1 MKNGKNGKNG
11 SNGKDHKIAYID
23 GVAHQI
29 KSSHTS
35 VLKFVR
41 EHVGKDKIPSL
52 CDDPNLVP
60 YGACRVCSVDVALKK
75 DGPTKTVASCHTPVT
90 EGSYILTNNEDLTKL
105 RKNIV
110 ELVLTDHPM
119 TCSTCEVNNNCEL
132 QTVANDLGINEHR
145 YNKPKQNKGI
155 PKDTSHAYMRMNLD
169 NCINCGRCVRAC
181 DEIQGSFVL
190 TMSGRGFDSKITTD
204 NDLMFGDSSCV
215 SCGACAHTCPTDAIS
230 DVFASKSADYDEK
243 VRTTC
248 SYCGVGC
255 NLEASVKDGK
265 VVSID
270 TPKETEVNAGHT
282 CLKGRYAFGFYDH
295 PDRLRNP
302 LIKRNGKFEKASW
315 DEAYDYIKNKL
326 EKIIK
331 ENGPD
336 AIAGI
341 SSARCTNEENYVFQ
355 KMIRATIGTNNIDC
369 CARICHSP
377 TAWGMQQTF
386 GTGAA
391 TNSTEDIYHADLF
404 LVIGANPTNA
414 HPVTGAKIKQQ
425 VMKGKKLIVLD
436 PITTD
441 VAKLADYHIRLRP
454 GTNVAV
460 LNMMLYFIVES
471 KLHKEDFILSRTEGF
486 ENFLKEI
493 KKLDIDH
500 LAKVA
505 GVDKQQVKEAAIAYA
520 TAKNSM
526 EFHGLGVTEQEQGS
540 KTVMLIADLAMITG
554 NIGRPGVGVNP
565 LRGQNNVQGA
575 ADMGCQPHQG
585 AGYFPVAD
593 EKIQN
598 FYTEK
603 YGVVHPT
610 KAGLKI
616 PEIFDAA
623 INKEVKAVW
632 IIGEDVVQTDPNS
645 AHVAKA
651 MNSLDLLVV
660 QEIFMSETAK
670 HADVVLPGTTFLE
683 KDGTFTNTER
693 RVQRVNKA
701 AEPLPGTKP
710 DGLIVTEM
718 MQKLGYDQKLYDADE
733 VLAEIADV
741 VPFFKGIT
749 RERLGK
755 LGLQWPVKE
764 DGTDTK
770 ILHRK
775 EFKLG
780 KGRIKYFD
788 WKESS
793 ELEKNKKDFPLILT
807 TSRVLQHY
815 NAATMTKRTKNIK
828 IVDEDILLIHPKD
841 AKYRELS
848 TGDVARLYSGRGEV
862 SLKVEVTEK
871 VKAGIVFTTFHFP
884 EHMVNMVTGHG
895 KDEETMCAEYKVS
908 AVEVQKIS
916 NQFKTE
922 VSTEKD
928 QAEVTKTLRT

>member
-1 MKNGKNGKNG
+1 MSAEKRKV
-11 SNGKDHKIAYID
+11 AYID
-23 GVAHQI
+23 GKPYEIGQN
-29 KSSHTS
+29 HTS
-35 VLKFVR
+35 ILKFVKSYLG
-41 EHVGKDKIPSL
+41 EKKVPTL
-52 CDDPNLVP
+52 CDDPNLAP
-60 YGACRVCSVDVALKK
+60 YGACRICSVEVALEK
-75 DGPTKTVASCHTPVT
+75 DGPTKVVASCHTPVGENQHKFT
-90 EGSYILTNNEDLTKL
+90 SNDGLQNL

-119 TCSTCEVNNNCEL
+119 NCDTCEVDKNCEL
-132 QTVANDLGINEHR
+132 QTVANDLGISDHR
-145 YNKPKQNKGI
+145 YNNPKQHKGT
-155 PKDTSHAYMRMNLD
+155 PKDTSHSYMRMNLD

-190 TMSGRGFDSKITTD
+190 TMSGRGFESRITTD
-204 NDLMFGDSSCV
+204 NDMLFGDSSCV

-230 DVFASKSADYDEK
+230 DVFQSKSVKVDKK

-255 NLEASVKDGK
+255 NLETSVKDGK
-265 VVSID
+265 VVAID

-282 CLKGRYAFGFYDH
+282 CIKGRYAFGFYDH
-295 PDRLRNP
+295 PDRLRSP
-302 LIKRNGKFEKASW
+302 LIKRNGKFEEASW
-315 DEAYDYIKNKL
+315 DDAYEYIKQKL
-326 EKIIK
+326 EKIK
-331 ENGPD
+331 NESGPD

-355 KMIRATIGTNNIDC
+355 KMIRAAIGTNNIDC

-441 VAKLADYHIRLRP
+441 IAKLADYHIRLRP

-460 LNMMLYFIVES
+460 LNMMLYYIV
-471 KLHKEDFILSRTEGF
+471 KGNLLNKDFVENRTEGF
-486 ENFLKEI
+486 DEFLNHI
-493 KKLDIDH
+493 NGLDIDH
-500 LAKVA
+500 LASVA
-505 GVDKQQVKEAAIAYA
+505 GVDKLLVKEAAIAYA

-526 EFHGLGVTEQEQGS
+526 EFHGLGVTEHEQGS

-554 NIGRPGVGVNP
+554 NIGRRGVGVNP

-593 EKIQN
+593 KKIQD

-603 YGVVHPT
+603 YGAVHPT

-623 INKEVKAVW
+623 INKEVKGLW
-632 IIGEDVVQTDPNS
+632 IIGEDIVQTDPNS
-645 AHVAKA
+645 AHVIKA
-651 MNSLDLLVV
+651 MESLDLLVV

-670 HADVVLPGTTFLE
+670 LADVVLPGTTFLE

-693 RVQRVNKA
+693 RVQRVYKA

-710 DGLIVTEM
+710 DGVIVTEM
-718 MQKLGYDQKLYDADE
+718 MQKLGYDQPTYDADQ
-733 VLAEIADV
+733 VLAEVADV

-770 ILHRK
+770 ILHEK

-780 KGRIKYFD
+780 KGRLKSFD
-788 WKESS
+788 WKEST
-793 ELEKNKKDFPLILT
+793 EIKNNIKEYPLILT

-815 NAATMTKRTKNIK
+815 NAATMTRRTKNLN
-828 IVDEDILLIHPKD
+828 IVDEDILLVNPID
-841 AKYRELS
+841 AKERELNN
-848 TGDVARLYSGRGEV
+848 GDIARLYSGRGEV
-862 SLKVEVTEK
+862 SLKVEVTDK
-871 VKAGIVFTTFHFP
+871 VKEGIVFTTFHFP
-884 EHMVNMVTGHG
+884 EHMVNMVTGDC
-895 KDEETMCAEYKVS
+895 KDEETKCAEYKVS
-908 AVEVQKIS
+908 AVQVQKIS
-916 NQFKTE
+916 NKFKTE
-922 VSTEKD
+922 ISPSEK
-928 QAEVTKTLRT
+928 QAEIVRN

>member
-1 MKNGKNGKNG
+1 MSSEKR
-11 SNGKDHKIAYID
+11 KIAYID
-23 GVAHQI
+23 GKPYEI
-29 KSSHTS
+29 GPNHTS
-35 VLKFVR
+35 ILKFVKSYLG
-41 EHVGKDKIPSL
+41 EKKVPTL
-52 CDDPNLVP
+52 CDDPNLAP
-60 YGACRVCSVDVALKK
+60 YGACRVCSVEVALEK
-75 DGPTKTVASCHTPVT
+75 DGPTKVVASCHTPIGENQHVF
-90 EGSYILTNNEDLTKL
+90 TNNETIESL

-110 ELVLTDHPM
+110 ELVISDHPM
-119 TCSTCEVNNNCEL
+119 NCGTCEVDQNCEL
-132 QTVANDLGINEHR
+132 QTVANDLGIKEHR
-145 YNKPKQNKGI
+145 YNNPKQHKGI

-190 TMSGRGFDSKITTD
+190 TMSGRGFESRITTD
-204 NDLMFGDSSCV
+204 NDMLFGDSSCV

-230 DVFASKSADYDEK
+230 DVFQSKSAKVDKK

-255 NLEASVKDGK
+255 NLEASIKDGK
-265 VVSID
+265 VVAID

-282 CLKGRYAFGFYDH
+282 CIKGRYAFGFYDH
-295 PDRLRNP
+295 PDRLRSP
-302 LIKRNGKFEKASW
+302 LIKRNGKFEEASW

-326 EKIIK
+326 EKIKK
-331 ENGPD
+331 ESGPD

-355 KMIRATIGTNNIDC
+355 KMIRAVVGTNNIDC

-436 PITTD
+436 PITTEL
-441 VAKLADYHIRLRP
+441 ARLADYHIRLKP
-454 GTNVAV
+454 GSNVAV
-460 LNMMLYFIVES
+460 LNMMLYFIV
-471 KLHKEDFILSRTEGF
+471 KGNLFNKDFVEKRTEGF
-486 ENFLKEI
+486 EEFLKHI
-493 KKLDIDH
+493 DSLDIDR
-500 LAKVA
+500 LANVA
-505 GVDKQQVKEAAIAYA
+505 GVDKQLVKEAAIAYA
-520 TAKNSM
+520 TANNSM
-526 EFHGLGVTEQEQGS
+526 EFHGLGVTEHEQGS

-554 NIGRPGVGVNP
+554 NIGRRGVGVNP

-593 EKIQN
+593 KKIQE

-603 YGVVHPT
+603 YGVIHPT

-623 INKEVKAVW
+623 INKEVKGLW
-632 IIGEDVVQTDPNS
+632 IIGEDIVQTDPNS
-645 AHVAKA
+645 AHVIKA
-651 MNSLDLLVV
+651 MESLDLLVV

-670 HADVVLPGTTFLE
+670 LADVVLPGTTFLE

-693 RVQRVNKA
+693 RVQRVNRA

-710 DGLIVTEM
+710 DGVIVTDM
-718 MQKLGYDQKLYDADE
+718 MQKLGYDQPTYDADQ
-733 VLAEIADV
+733 VLAEVADV

-770 ILHRK
+770 ILHEK

-780 KGRIKYFD
+780 KGRLKSFH
-788 WKESS
+788 WQEST
-793 ELEKNKKDFPLILT
+793 ELKNNKKEYPLILT

-815 NAATMTKRTKNIK
+815 NAATMTRRTKNLK
-828 IVDEDILLIHPKD
+828 IVDEDILLVHPND
-841 AKYRELS
+841 AKTRELS
-848 TGDVARLYSGRGEV
+848 SGDIARLYSGRGEV
-862 SLKVEVTEK
+862 SLKVEVTDK
-871 VKAGIVFTTFHFP
+871 VKEGIVFTTFHFP
-884 EHMVNMVTGHG
+884 EHMVNMVTGDG
-895 KDEETMCAEYKVS
+895 KDEETKCAEYKVS
-908 AVEVQKIS
+908 AVNVQKIS
-916 NQFKTE
+916 NKFKTE
-922 VSTEKD
+922 ITLKETE
-928 QAEVTKTLRT
+928 AEVR

>member
-1 MKNGKNGKNG
+1 MSAEKRKV
-11 SNGKDHKIAYID
+11 AYID
-23 GVAHQI
+23 GKPYEI
-29 KSSHTS
+29 GPNHTS
-35 VLKFVR
+35 ILKFVKSYLG
-41 EHVGKDKIPSL
+41 EKKVPTL
-52 CDDPNLVP
+52 CDDPNLAP
-60 YGACRVCSVDVALKK
+60 YGACRVCSVEVALEK
-75 DGPTKTVASCHTPVT
+75 DGPTKVVASCHTPVGENQHIFT
-90 EGSYILTNNEDLTKL
+90 SNDGLQNL

-119 TCSTCEVNNNCEL
+119 NCDTCEVDKNCEL
-132 QTVANDLGINEHR
+132 QTVANDLGISDHR
-145 YNKPKQNKGI
+145 YNNPKQHKGT
-155 PKDTSHAYMRMNLD
+155 PKDTSHSYMRMNLD

-190 TMSGRGFDSKITTD
+190 TMSGRGFESRITTD
-204 NDLMFGDSSCV
+204 NDMLFGDSSCV

-230 DVFASKSADYDEK
+230 DVFQSKSVKVDKK

-255 NLEASVKDGK
+255 NLETSVKDGK
-265 VVSID
+265 VVAID

-282 CLKGRYAFGFYDH
+282 CIKGRYAFGFYDH
-295 PDRLRNP
+295 PDRLRSP
-302 LIKRNGKFEKASW
+302 LIKRNGKFEEVSW
-315 DEAYDYIKNKL
+315 DDAYEYIKQKL
-326 EKIIK
+326 EKIK
-331 ENGPD
+331 NESGPD

-355 KMIRATIGTNNIDC
+355 KMIRAAIGTNNIDC

-441 VAKLADYHIRLRP
+441 LAKLADYHIRLRP

-460 LNMMLYFIVES
+460 LNMMLYYIV
-471 KLHKEDFILSRTEGF
+471 KGNIFNKDFVENRTEGF
-486 ENFLKEI
+486 EEFFNHI
-493 KKLDIDH
+493 DSLDIDH
-500 LAKVA
+500 LASVA
-505 GVDKQQVKEAAIAYA
+505 GVDKQLVKEAAIAYA

-526 EFHGLGVTEQEQGS
+526 EFHGLGVTEHEQGS

-554 NIGRPGVGVNP
+554 NIGRRGVGVNP

-593 EKIQN
+593 KKIQD

-603 YGVVHPT
+603 YGAVHPT

-623 INKEVKAVW
+623 INKEVKGLW
-632 IIGEDVVQTDPNS
+632 IIGEDIVQTDPNS
-645 AHVAKA
+645 AHVIKA
-651 MNSLDLLVV
+651 MESLDLLVV

-670 HADVVLPGTTFLE
+670 LADVVLPGTTFLE

-710 DGLIVTEM
+710 DGVIVTEM
-718 MQKLGYDQKLYDADE
+718 MQKLGYDQPTYDADQ
-733 VLAEIADV
+733 VLAEVADV

-770 ILHRK
+770 ILHEK

-780 KGRIKYFD
+780 KGRLKSFD
-788 WKESS
+788 WKEST
-793 ELEKNKKDFPLILT
+793 EIKNNIKEYPLILT

-815 NAATMTKRTKNIK
+815 NAATMTRRTKNLN
-828 IVDEDILLIHPKD
+828 IVDEDILLVNPID
-841 AKYRELS
+841 AKERELNN
-848 TGDVARLYSGRGEV
+848 GDIARLYSGRGEV
-862 SLKVEVTEK
+862 SLKVEVTDK
-871 VKAGIVFTTFHFP
+871 VKEGIVFTTFHFP
-884 EHMVNMVTGHG
+884 EHMVNMVTGDG
-895 KDEETMCAEYKVS
+895 KDEETKCAEYKVS
-908 AVEVQKIS
+908 AVQVQKIS
-916 NQFKTE
+916 NKFKTE
-922 VSTEKD
+922 ISPSEK
-928 QAEVTKTLRT
+928 QAEIVRN

>member
-1 MKNGKNGKNG
+1 M
-11 SNGKDHKIAYID
+11 
-23 GVAHQI
+23 
-29 KSSHTS
+29 
-35 VLKFVR
+35 L
-41 EHVGKDKIPSL
+41 
-52 CDDPNLVP
+52 
-60 YGACRVCSVDVALKK
+60 
-75 DGPTKTVASCHTPVT
+75 
-90 EGSYILTNNEDLTKL
+90 
-105 RKNIV
+105 
-110 ELVLTDHPM
+110 
-119 TCSTCEVNNNCEL
+119 
-132 QTVANDLGINEHR
+132 
-145 YNKPKQNKGI
+145 
-155 PKDTSHAYMRMNLD
+155 
-169 NCINCGRCVRAC
+169 
-181 DEIQGSFVL
+181 
-190 TMSGRGFDSKITTD
+190 
-204 NDLMFGDSSCV
+204 FGDSSCV

-230 DVFASKSADYDEK
+230 DVFQSKSVKVDKK

-255 NLEASVKDGK
+255 NLETSVKDGK
-265 VVSID
+265 VVAID

-282 CLKGRYAFGFYDH
+282 CIKGRYAFGFYDH
-295 PDRLRNP
+295 PDRLRSP
-302 LIKRNGKFEKASW
+302 LIKRNGKFEEASW
-315 DEAYDYIKNKL
+315 DDAYEYIKQKL
-326 EKIIK
+326 EKIK
-331 ENGPD
+331 NESGPD

-355 KMIRATIGTNNIDC
+355 KMIRAAIGTNNIDC

-441 VAKLADYHIRLRP
+441 IAKLADYHIRLRP

-460 LNMMLYFIVES
+460 LNMMLYYIV
-471 KLHKEDFILSRTEGF
+471 KGNLLNKDFVENRTEGF
-486 ENFLKEI
+486 DEFLNHI
-493 KKLDIDH
+493 NSLDIDH
-500 LAKVA
+500 LASVA
-505 GVDKQQVKEAAIAYA
+505 GVDKQLVKEAAIAYA

-526 EFHGLGVTEQEQGS
+526 EFHGLGVTEHEQGS

-554 NIGRPGVGVNP
+554 NIGRRGVGVNP

-593 EKIQN
+593 KKIQD

-603 YGVVHPT
+603 YGAVHPT

-623 INKEVKAVW
+623 INKEVKGLW
-632 IIGEDVVQTDPNS
+632 IIGEDIVQTDPNS
-645 AHVAKA
+645 AHVIKA
-651 MNSLDLLVV
+651 MESLDLLVV

-670 HADVVLPGTTFLE
+670 LADVVLPGTTFLE

-710 DGLIVTEM
+710 DGVIVTEM
-718 MQKLGYDQKLYDADE
+718 MQKLGYDQPTYDADQ
-733 VLAEIADV
+733 VLAEVADV

-770 ILHRK
+770 ILHEK

-780 KGRIKYFD
+780 KGRLKSFD
-788 WKESS
+788 WKEST
-793 ELEKNKKDFPLILT
+793 EIKNNIKEYPLILT

-815 NAATMTKRTKNIK
+815 NAATMTRRTKNLN
-828 IVDEDILLIHPKD
+828 IVDEDILLVNPID
-841 AKYRELS
+841 AKERELNN
-848 TGDVARLYSGRGEV
+848 GDIARLYSGRGEV
-862 SLKVEVTEK
+862 SLKVEVTDK
-871 VKAGIVFTTFHFP
+871 VKEGIVFTTFHFP
-884 EHMVNMVTGHG
+884 EHMVNMVTGDG
-895 KDEETMCAEYKVS
+895 KDEETKCAEYKVS
-908 AVEVQKIS
+908 AVQVQKIS
-916 NQFKTE
+916 NKFKTE
-922 VSTEKD
+922 ISPSEK
-928 QAEVTKTLRT
+928 QAEIVRN

>member
-1 MKNGKNGKNG
+1 MSAEKR
-11 SNGKDHKIAYID
+11 KIAYID
-23 GVAHQI
+23 GKPYEIGQN
-29 KSSHTS
+29 HTS
-35 VLKFVR
+35 ILKFVKSYLG
-41 EHVGKDKIPSL
+41 EKKVPTL
-52 CDDPNLVP
+52 CDDPNLAP
-60 YGACRVCSVDVALKK
+60 YGACRVCSVEVALEK
-75 DGPTKTVASCHTPVT
+75 DGPTKVVASCHTPVGENQHIFT
-90 EGSYILTNNEDLTKL
+90 SNEGLQNL

-119 TCSTCEVNNNCEL
+119 NCDTCEVDKNCEL
-132 QTVANDLGINEHR
+132 QTVANDLGISDHR
-145 YNKPKQNKGI
+145 YNNPKQHKGT
-155 PKDTSHAYMRMNLD
+155 PKDTSHSYMRMNLD

-190 TMSGRGFDSKITTD
+190 TMSGRGFESRITTD
-204 NDLMFGDSSCV
+204 NDMLFGDSSCV

-230 DVFASKSADYDEK
+230 DVFQSKSVKVDKK

-255 NLEASVKDGK
+255 NLETSIKDGK
-265 VVSID
+265 VVAID

-282 CLKGRYAFGFYDH
+282 CIKGRYAFGFYDH

-302 LIKRNGKFEKASW
+302 LIKRNGKFEEASW
-315 DEAYDYIKNKL
+315 DDAYEYIKQKL
-326 EKIIK
+326 EKIK
-331 ENGPD
+331 NESGPD

-355 KMIRATIGTNNIDC
+355 KMIRAAIGTNNIDC

-441 VAKLADYHIRLRP
+441 IAKLADYHIRLRP

-460 LNMMLYFIVES
+460 LNMMLYYIVKGNLLNKNFVEN
-471 KLHKEDFILSRTEGF
+471 RTEGF
-486 ENFLKEI
+486 DEFLNHI
-493 KKLDIDH
+493 NGLDIDH
-500 LAKVA
+500 LASVA
-505 GVDKQQVKEAAIAYA
+505 GVDKQLVKEAAIAYA

-526 EFHGLGVTEQEQGS
+526 EFHGLGVTEHEQGS

-554 NIGRPGVGVNP
+554 NIGRRGVGVNP

-593 EKIQN
+593 KKIQD

-603 YGVVHPT
+603 YGAVHPT

-623 INKEVKAVW
+623 INKEVKGLW
-632 IIGEDVVQTDPNS
+632 IIGEDIVQTDPNS
-645 AHVAKA
+645 AHVIKA
-651 MNSLDLLVV
+651 MESLDLLVV

-670 HADVVLPGTTFLE
+670 LADVVLPGTTFLE

-710 DGLIVTEM
+710 DGVIVTEM
-718 MQKLGYDQKLYDADE
+718 MQKLGYDQPTYDADQ
-733 VLAEIADV
+733 VLAEVADV

-770 ILHRK
+770 ILHEK

-780 KGRIKYFD
+780 KGRLKSFD
-788 WKESS
+788 WKEST
-793 ELEKNKKDFPLILT
+793 EIKNNIKEYPLILT

-815 NAATMTKRTKNIK
+815 NAATMTRRTKNLN
-828 IVDEDILLIHPKD
+828 IVDEDILLVNPID
-841 AKYRELS
+841 AKERELS
-848 TGDVARLYSGRGEV
+848 NGDIARLYSGRGEV
-862 SLKVEVTEK
+862 SLKVEVTDK
-871 VKAGIVFTTFHFP
+871 VKEGIVFTTFHFP
-884 EHMVNMVTGHG
+884 EHMVNMVTGDG
-895 KDEETMCAEYKVS
+895 KDEETKCAEYKVS
-908 AVEVQKIS
+908 AVQVQKIS
-916 NQFKTE
+916 NKFKTE
-922 VSTEKD
+922 ISPTEK
-928 QAEVTKTLRT
+928 QAEIVRN

>member
-1 MKNGKNGKNG
+1 MSAEKR
-11 SNGKDHKIAYID
+11 KIAYID
-23 GVAHQI
+23 GKPYEI
-29 KSSHTS
+29 GSNHTS
-35 VLKFVR
+35 ILKFVNSYLG
-41 EHVGKDKIPSL
+41 EKKVPTL

-60 YGACRVCSVDVALKK
+60 YGACRVCSVEVALEK
-75 DGPTKTVASCHTPVT
+75 DGPTKVVASCHTPVDENQHIFT
-90 EGSYILTNNEDLTKL
+90 DNEDLKNL

-119 TCSTCEVNNNCEL
+119 NCNACEVDQNCEL
-132 QTVANDLGINEHR
+132 QDVANDLGIIKHR
-145 YNKPKQNKGI
+145 YNNPKQHKRV
-155 PKDTSHAYMRMNLD
+155 PKDTSHDYMRMNLD

-190 TMSGRGFDSKITTD
+190 TMSGRGFESRITTD
-204 NDLMFGDSSCV
+204 NDMLFGDSSCV

-230 DVFASKSADYDEK
+230 DVFQSKSANVDNK

-255 NLEASVKDGK
+255 NLEASIKDNK
-265 VVSID
+265 VVAIN

-282 CLKGRYAFGFYDH
+282 CIKGRYAFGFYDH
-295 PDRLRNP
+295 PDRLKSP
-302 LIKRNGKFEKASW
+302 LIKRNGKFEEVSW
-315 DEAYDYIKNKL
+315 DEAYDFIKKKLNK
-326 EKIIK
+326 ITK
-331 ENGPD
+331 ENGAD
-336 AIAGI
+336 AVAGI

-355 KMIRATIGTNNIDC
+355 KMIRAVIGTNNIDC

-404 LVIGANPTNA
+404 IIIGANPSNA

-425 VMKGKKLIVLD
+425 AMKGKKLIVID
-436 PITTD
+436 PITTEL
-441 VAKLADYHIRLRP
+441 AKLADYHIKLRP

-460 LNMMLYFIVES
+460 LNMMLYFIVKS
-471 KLHKEDFILSRTEGF
+471 KMYDKKFVETRTEGF
-486 ENFLKEI
+486 DTFVREI
-493 KKLDIDH
+493 EKQNIDE
-500 LAKVA
+500 LANIA

-520 TAKNSM
+520 TARNAM
-526 EFHGLGVTEQEQGS
+526 EFHGLGVTEHTQGS

-585 AGYFPVAD
+585 AGYLPVD
-593 EKIQN
+593 DKKIQN

-616 PEIFDAA
+616 PQIFDGAK
-623 INKEVKAVW
+623 NKEVKALW

-645 AHVAKA
+645 THVIEAL
-651 MNSLDLLVV
+651 NSLDLLVV

-670 HADVVLPGTTFLE
+670 LATVVLPGTTFLE

-693 RVQRVNKA
+693 RIQRVNQA
-701 AEPLPGTKP
+701 AKPLPGTKP
-710 DGLIVTEM
+710 DGIIVTEM
-718 MQKLGYDQKLYDADE
+718 MRKLDYNQPIYDADQ

-741 VPFFKGIT
+741 VPFFKGVT

-755 LGLQWPVKE
+755 FGLQWPVQE

-770 ILHRK
+770 ILHK
-775 EFKLG
+775 DTFKLG
-780 KGRIKYFD
+780 KGRLKNFN
-788 WKESS
+788 WQESP
-793 ELEKNKKDFPLILT
+793 EIENNKKDYPLILT

-815 NAATMTKRTKNIK
+815 NAATMTRRTNNVNIVK
-828 IVDEDILLIHPKD
+828 EDILLVHPKD
-841 AKYRELS
+841 AEKRGLN
-848 TGDVARLYSGRGEV
+848 TGDIGRLYSSRGEV
-862 SLKVEVTEK
+862 ALKVEVTDK
-871 VKAGIVFTTFHFP
+871 VKEGIVFTTFHFP

-916 NQFKTE
+916 NKFKTKIE
-922 VSTEKD
+922 SSEK
-928 QAEVTKTLRT
+928 QAEVV

>member
-1 MKNGKNGKNG
+1 MSSEKR
-11 SNGKDHKIAYID
+11 KIAYID
-23 GVAHQI
+23 GKPYEI
-29 KSSHTS
+29 GPNHTS
-35 VLKFVR
+35 ILKFVKSYLG
-41 EHVGKDKIPSL
+41 EKKVPTL
-52 CDDPNLVP
+52 CDDPNLAP
-60 YGACRVCSVDVALKK
+60 YGACRVCSVEVALEK
-75 DGPTKTVASCHTPVT
+75 DGPTKVVASCHTPIGENQHVF
-90 EGSYILTNNEDLTKL
+90 TNNETIESL

-110 ELVLTDHPM
+110 ELVISDHPM
-119 TCSTCEVNNNCEL
+119 NCSTCEVDQNCEL
-132 QTVANDLGINEHR
+132 QTVANDLGIKEHR
-145 YNKPKQNKGI
+145 YNNPKQHKGI

-190 TMSGRGFDSKITTD
+190 TMSGRGFESRITTD
-204 NDLMFGDSSCV
+204 NDMLFGDSSCV

-230 DVFASKSADYDEK
+230 DVFQSKSAKVDKK

-255 NLEASVKDGK
+255 NLEASIKDGK
-265 VVSID
+265 VVAID

-282 CLKGRYAFGFYDH
+282 CIKGRYAFGFYDH
-295 PDRLRNP
+295 PDRLRSP
-302 LIKRNGKFEKASW
+302 LIKRNGKFEEASW

-326 EKIIK
+326 EKIKK
-331 ENGPD
+331 ESGPD

-355 KMIRATIGTNNIDC
+355 KMIRAVVGTNNIDC

-436 PITTD
+436 PITTEL
-441 VAKLADYHIRLRP
+441 ARLADYHIRLKP
-454 GTNVAV
+454 GSNVAV
-460 LNMMLYFIVES
+460 LNMMLYFIV
-471 KLHKEDFILSRTEGF
+471 KGNLFNKDFVEKRTEGF
-486 ENFLKEI
+486 EEFLKHI
-493 KKLDIDH
+493 DSLDIDR
-500 LAKVA
+500 LANVA
-505 GVDKQQVKEAAIAYA
+505 GVDKQLVKEAAIAYA
-520 TAKNSM
+520 TANNSM
-526 EFHGLGVTEQEQGS
+526 EFHGLGVTEHEQGS

-554 NIGRPGVGVNP
+554 NIGRRGVGVNP

-593 EKIQN
+593 KKIQE

-603 YGVVHPT
+603 YGVIHPT

-623 INKEVKAVW
+623 INKEVKGLW
-632 IIGEDVVQTDPNS
+632 IIGEDIVQTDPNS
-645 AHVAKA
+645 AHVIKA
-651 MNSLDLLVV
+651 MESLDLLVV

-670 HADVVLPGTTFLE
+670 LANVVLPGTTFLE

-693 RVQRVNKA
+693 RVQRVNRA

-710 DGLIVTEM
+710 DGVIVTDM
-718 MQKLGYDQKLYDADE
+718 MQKLGYDQPTYDADQ
-733 VLAEIADV
+733 VLAEVADV

-770 ILHRK
+770 ILHEK

-780 KGRIKYFD
+780 KGRLKSFH
-788 WKESS
+788 WQEST
-793 ELEKNKKDFPLILT
+793 ELKNNKKEYPLILT

-815 NAATMTKRTKNIK
+815 NAATMTRRTKNLK
-828 IVDEDILLIHPKD
+828 IVDEDILLVHPND
-841 AKYRELS
+841 AKTRELS
-848 TGDVARLYSGRGEV
+848 SGDIARLYSGRGEV
-862 SLKVEVTEK
+862 SLKVEVTDK
-871 VKAGIVFTTFHFP
+871 VKEGIVFTTFHFP
-884 EHMVNMVTGHG
+884 EHMVNMVTGDG
-895 KDEETMCAEYKVS
+895 KDEETKCAEYKVS
-908 AVEVQKIS
+908 AVNVQKIS
-916 NQFKTE
+916 NKFKTE
-922 VSTEKD
+922 ITLKETE
-928 QAEVTKTLRT
+928 AEVR

>member
-1 MKNGKNGKNG
+1 MSAEKR
-11 SNGKDHKIAYID
+11 KIAYID
-23 GVAHQI
+23 GKPYEIGQN
-29 KSSHTS
+29 HTS
-35 VLKFVR
+35 ILKFVKSYLG
-41 EHVGKDKIPSL
+41 EKKVPTL
-52 CDDPNLVP
+52 CDDPNLAP
-60 YGACRVCSVDVALKK
+60 YGACRVCSVEVALEK
-75 DGPTKTVASCHTPVT
+75 DGPTKVVASCHTPVGENQHIFT
-90 EGSYILTNNEDLTKL
+90 SNEGLQNL

-119 TCSTCEVNNNCEL
+119 NCDTCEVDKNCEL
-132 QTVANDLGINEHR
+132 QTVANDLGISDHR
-145 YNKPKQNKGI
+145 YNNPKQHKGT
-155 PKDTSHAYMRMNLD
+155 PKDTSHSYMRMNLD

-190 TMSGRGFDSKITTD
+190 TMSGRGFESRITTD
-204 NDLMFGDSSCV
+204 NDMLFGDSSCV

-230 DVFASKSADYDEK
+230 DVFQSKSVKVDKK

-255 NLEASVKDGK
+255 NLETSVKDGK
-265 VVSID
+265 VVAID

-282 CLKGRYAFGFYDH
+282 CIKGRYAFGFYDH
-295 PDRLRNP
+295 PDRLRSP
-302 LIKRNGKFEKASW
+302 LIKRNGKFEEASW
-315 DEAYDYIKNKL
+315 DDAYEYIKQKL
-326 EKIIK
+326 EKIK
-331 ENGPD
+331 NESGPD

-355 KMIRATIGTNNIDC
+355 KMIRAAIGTNNIDC

-441 VAKLADYHIRLRP
+441 IAKLADYHIRLRP

-460 LNMMLYFIVES
+460 LNMMLYYIV
-471 KLHKEDFILSRTEGF
+471 KGNLLNKDFVENRTEGF
-486 ENFLKEI
+486 DEFLNHI
-493 KKLDIDH
+493 NSLDIDH
-500 LAKVA
+500 LASVA
-505 GVDKQQVKEAAIAYA
+505 GVDKQLVKEAAIAYA

-526 EFHGLGVTEQEQGS
+526 EFHGLGVTEHEQGS

-554 NIGRPGVGVNP
+554 NIGRRGVGVNP

-593 EKIQN
+593 KKIQD

-603 YGVVHPT
+603 YGAVHPT

-623 INKEVKAVW
+623 ISKEVKGLW
-632 IIGEDVVQTDPNS
+632 IIGEDIVQTDPNS
-645 AHVAKA
+645 AHVIKA
-651 MNSLDLLVV
+651 MESLDLLVV

-670 HADVVLPGTTFLE
+670 LADVVLPGTTFLE

-701 AEPLPGTKP
+701 AEPLPGTKT
-710 DGLIVTEM
+710 DGVIVTEM
-718 MQKLGYDQKLYDADE
+718 MQKLGYDQPTYDADQ
-733 VLAEIADV
+733 VLAEVADV

-770 ILHRK
+770 ILHEK

-780 KGRIKYFD
+780 KGRLKSFD
-788 WKESS
+788 WKEST
-793 ELEKNKKDFPLILT
+793 EIKNNIKEYPLILT

-815 NAATMTKRTKNIK
+815 NAATMTRRTKNLN
-828 IVDEDILLIHPKD
+828 IVDEDILLVNPID
-841 AKYRELS
+841 AKERELNN
-848 TGDVARLYSGRGEV
+848 GDIARLYSGRGEV
-862 SLKVEVTEK
+862 SLKVEVTDK
-871 VKAGIVFTTFHFP
+871 VKEGIVFTTFHFP
-884 EHMVNMVTGHG
+884 EHMVNMVTGDG
-895 KDEETMCAEYKVS
+895 KDEETKCAEYKVS
-908 AVEVQKIS
+908 AVQVQKIS
-916 NQFKTE
+916 NKFKTE
-922 VSTEKD
+922 ISPSEK
-928 QAEVTKTLRT
+928 QAEIVRN

>member
-1 MKNGKNGKNG
+1 MSAEKRKV
-11 SNGKDHKIAYID
+11 AYID
-23 GVAHQI
+23 GKPYEI
-29 KSSHTS
+29 GSKHTS
-35 VLKFVR
+35 ILKFVKSYLG
-41 EHVGKDKIPSL
+41 EKKVPTL

-60 YGACRVCSVDVALKK
+60 YGACRVCSVEVALEK
-75 DGPTKTVASCHTPVT
+75 DGPTKVVASCHTPVGENQHIFT
-90 EGSYILTNNEDLTKL
+90 SNKNLTDL

-119 TCSTCEVNNNCEL
+119 ECNTCEVNNNCEL
-132 QTVANDLGINEHR
+132 QDVANDLGVTDHR
-145 YNKPKQNKGI
+145 YNNPKQHKGI
-155 PKDTSHAYMRMNLD
+155 KKDTSHDYMRMNLD

-190 TMSGRGFDSKITTD
+190 TMSGRGFESRITTD
-204 NDLMFGDSSCV
+204 NDMLCGDSSCV

-230 DVFASKSADYDEK
+230 DVFQSKSVAIDKK

-255 NLEASVKDGK
+255 NLEASIKNEK
-265 VVSID
+265 VVAID

-282 CLKGRYAFGFYDH
+282 CIKGRYAFGFYDH
-295 PDRLRNP
+295 PDRLKTP
-302 LIKRNGKFEKASW
+302 LIKRNGKFEEASW
-315 DEAYDYIKNKL
+315 DEAYSFIKKELNR
-326 EKIIK
+326 ITK

-336 AIAGI
+336 AVAGI
-341 SSARCTNEENYVFQ
+341 SSA
-355 KMIRATIGTNNIDC
+355 
-369 CARICHSP
+369 P

-404 LVIGANPTNA
+404 LVIGANTTNA

-441 VAKLADYHIRLRP
+441 LAKLADYHIRLRP

-460 LNMMLYFIVES
+460 LNMMLHFIVKS
-471 KLHKEDFILSRTEGF
+471 KMFNKDFIEKRTEGF
-486 ENFLKEI
+486 DTFLKEI
-493 KKLDIDH
+493 ERQDVDE

-505 GVDKQQVKEAAIAYA
+505 GVDKQLVKEAAIAYA
-520 TAKNSM
+520 TATNSM

-585 AGYFPVAD
+585 AGYFEVAD
-593 EKIQN
+593 KKVQD

-616 PEIFDAA
+616 PEIFDSA

-632 IIGEDVVQTDPNS
+632 IIGEDIVQTDPNS
-645 AHVAKA
+645 QHVIDA
-651 MNSLDLLVV
+651 MNSLELLVV

-670 HADVVLPGTTFLE
+670 LATVVLPGTTFLE
-683 KDGTFTNTER
+683 RDGTFTNTER
-693 RVQRVNKA
+693 RIQRVNKA
-701 AEPLPGTKP
+701 VDPLPGTKP
-710 DGLIVTEM
+710 DGVIVTNM
-718 MQKLGYDQKLYDADE
+718 MQKLGFKQPDYNADQ

-741 VPFFKGIT
+741 VPFFKGVT

-755 LGLQWPVKE
+755 LGLQWPVQE
-764 DGTDTK
+764 DGTDTQ
-770 ILHRK
+770 ILHK
-775 EFKLG
+775 ETFKLG
-780 KGRIKYFD
+780 KGRLKNFD
-788 WKESS
+788 FKESA
-793 ELEKNKKDFPLILT
+793 EIENNRKDYPLILT

-815 NAATMTKRTKNIK
+815 NAATMTRRTNNIN
-828 IVDEDILLIHPKD
+828 IVNEDVLLVHPKD
-841 AKYRELS
+841 AEKRDLN
-848 TGDVARLYSGRGEV
+848 TGDIGRLYSGRGEV
-862 SLKVEVTEK
+862 ALKVEVTDK
-871 VKAGIVFTTFHFP
+871 VKEGIVFTTFHFP
-884 EHMVNMVTGHG
+884 EYMVNMVTGHG
-895 KDEETMCAEYKVS
+895 KDEETKCAEYKVS
-908 AVEVQKIS
+908 SVEVQKIS

-922 VSTEKD
+922 VEPKEN
-928 QAEVTKTLRT
+928 QAELTQN

>member
-1 MKNGKNGKNG
+1 MSAEKRKV
-11 SNGKDHKIAYID
+11 AYID
-23 GVAHQI
+23 GKPYEI
-29 KSSHTS
+29 GPNHTS
-35 VLKFVR
+35 ILKFVKSYLG
-41 EHVGKDKIPSL
+41 EKKVPTL
-52 CDDPNLVP
+52 CDDPNLAP
-60 YGACRVCSVDVALKK
+60 YGACRVCSVEVALEK
-75 DGPTKTVASCHTPVT
+75 DGPTKVVASCHTPVGENQHIFT
-90 EGSYILTNNEDLTKL
+90 SNDGLQNL

-119 TCSTCEVNNNCEL
+119 NCDTCEVDKNCEL
-132 QTVANDLGINEHR
+132 QTVANDLGISDHR
-145 YNKPKQNKGI
+145 YNNPKQHKGT
-155 PKDTSHAYMRMNLD
+155 PKDTSHSYMRMNLD

-190 TMSGRGFDSKITTD
+190 TMSGRGFESRITTD
-204 NDLMFGDSSCV
+204 NDMLFGDSSCV

-230 DVFASKSADYDEK
+230 DVFQSKSVKVDKK

-255 NLEASVKDGK
+255 NLETSVKDGK
-265 VVSID
+265 VVAID

-282 CLKGRYAFGFYDH
+282 CIKGRYAFGFYDH
-295 PDRLRNP
+295 PDRLRSP
-302 LIKRNGKFEKASW
+302 LIKRNGKFEEVSW
-315 DEAYDYIKNKL
+315 DDAYEYIKQKL
-326 EKIIK
+326 EKIK
-331 ENGPD
+331 NENGPD

-355 KMIRATIGTNNIDC
+355 KMIRAAIGTNNIDC

-441 VAKLADYHIRLRP
+441 IAKLADYHIRLRP

-460 LNMMLYFIVES
+460 LNMMLYYIV
-471 KLHKEDFILSRTEGF
+471 KGNLLNKDFVENRTEGF
-486 ENFLKEI
+486 DEFLNHI
-493 KKLDIDH
+493 NGLDIDH
-500 LAKVA
+500 LASVA
-505 GVDKQQVKEAAIAYA
+505 GVDKQLVKEAAIAYA

-526 EFHGLGVTEQEQGS
+526 EFHGLGVTEHEQGS

-554 NIGRPGVGVNP
+554 NIGRRGVGVNP

-593 EKIQN
+593 KKIQD

-603 YGVVHPT
+603 YGAVHPT

-623 INKEVKAVW
+623 INKEVKGLW
-632 IIGEDVVQTDPNS
+632 IIGEDIVQTDPNS
-645 AHVAKA
+645 AHVIKA
-651 MNSLDLLVV
+651 MESLDLLVV

-670 HADVVLPGTTFLE
+670 LADVVLPGTTFLE

-710 DGLIVTEM
+710 DGVIVTEM
-718 MQKLGYDQKLYDADE
+718 MQKLGYDQPTYDADQ
-733 VLAEIADV
+733 VLAEVADV

-770 ILHRK
+770 ILHEK

-780 KGRIKYFD
+780 KGRLKSFD
-788 WKESS
+788 WKEST
-793 ELEKNKKDFPLILT
+793 EIKNNIKEYPLILT

-815 NAATMTKRTKNIK
+815 NAATMTRRTKNLN
-828 IVDEDILLIHPKD
+828 IVDEDILLVNPID
-841 AKYRELS
+841 AKERELNN
-848 TGDVARLYSGRGEV
+848 GDIARLYSGRGEV
-862 SLKVEVTEK
+862 SLKVEVTDK
-871 VKAGIVFTTFHFP
+871 VKEGIVFTTFHFP
-884 EHMVNMVTGHG
+884 EHMVNMVTGDG
-895 KDEETMCAEYKVS
+895 KDEETKCAEYKVS
-908 AVEVQKIS
+908 AVQVQKIS
-916 NQFKTE
+916 NKFKTE
-922 VSTEKD
+922 ISPSEK
-928 QAEVTKTLRT
+928 QAEIVRN

>member
-1 MKNGKNGKNG
+1 MSSEKR
-11 SNGKDHKIAYID
+11 KIAYID
-23 GVAHQI
+23 GKPYEI
-29 KSSHTS
+29 GPNHTS
-35 VLKFVR
+35 ILKFVKSYLG
-41 EHVGKDKIPSL
+41 EKKVPTL
-52 CDDPNLVP
+52 CDDPNLAP
-60 YGACRVCSVDVALKK
+60 YGACRVCSVEVALEK
-75 DGPTKTVASCHTPVT
+75 DGPTKVVASCHTPIGENQHVF
-90 EGSYILTNNEDLTKL
+90 TNNETIERL

-110 ELVLTDHPM
+110 ELVISDHPM
-119 TCSTCEVNNNCEL
+119 NCSTCEVDQNCEL
-132 QTVANDLGINEHR
+132 QTVANDLGIKEHR
-145 YNKPKQNKGI
+145 YNNPKQHKGI

-190 TMSGRGFDSKITTD
+190 TMSGRGFESRITTD
-204 NDLMFGDSSCV
+204 NDMLFGDSSCV

-230 DVFASKSADYDEK
+230 DVFQSKSAKVDKK

-255 NLEASVKDGK
+255 NLEASIKDGK
-265 VVSID
+265 VVAID

-282 CLKGRYAFGFYDH
+282 CIKGRYAFGFYDH
-295 PDRLRNP
+295 PDRLRSP
-302 LIKRNGKFEKASW
+302 LIKRNGKFEEASW

-326 EKIIK
+326 EKIKK
-331 ENGPD
+331 ESGPD

-355 KMIRATIGTNNIDC
+355 KMIRAVVGTNNIDC

-436 PITTD
+436 PITTEL
-441 VAKLADYHIRLRP
+441 ARLADYHIRLKP
-454 GTNVAV
+454 GSNVAV
-460 LNMMLYFIVES
+460 LNMMLYFIV
-471 KLHKEDFILSRTEGF
+471 KGNLFNKDFVEKRTEGF
-486 ENFLKEI
+486 EEFLKHI
-493 KKLDIDH
+493 DSLDIDR
-500 LAKVA
+500 LANVA
-505 GVDKQQVKEAAIAYA
+505 GVDKQLVKEAAIAYA
-520 TAKNSM
+520 TANNSM
-526 EFHGLGVTEQEQGS
+526 EFHGLGVTEHEQGS

-554 NIGRPGVGVNP
+554 NIGRRGVGVNP

-593 EKIQN
+593 KKIQE

-603 YGVVHPT
+603 YGVIHPT

-623 INKEVKAVW
+623 INKEVKGLW
-632 IIGEDVVQTDPNS
+632 IIGEDIVQTDPNS
-645 AHVAKA
+645 AHVIKA
-651 MNSLDLLVV
+651 MESLDLLVV

-670 HADVVLPGTTFLE
+670 LAHVVLPGTTFLE

-693 RVQRVNKA
+693 RVQRVNRA

-710 DGLIVTEM
+710 DGVIVTDM
-718 MQKLGYDQKLYDADE
+718 MQKLGYDQPTYDADQ
-733 VLAEIADV
+733 VLAEVADV

-770 ILHRK
+770 ILHEK

-780 KGRIKYFD
+780 KGRLKSFH
-788 WKESS
+788 WQEST
-793 ELEKNKKDFPLILT
+793 ELKNNKKEYPLILT

-815 NAATMTKRTKNIK
+815 NAATMTRRTKNLK
-828 IVDEDILLIHPKD
+828 IVDEDILLIHPND
-841 AKYRELS
+841 AKTRELS
-848 TGDVARLYSGRGEV
+848 SGDIARLYSGRGEV
-862 SLKVEVTEK
+862 SLKVEVTDK
-871 VKAGIVFTTFHFP
+871 VKEGIVFTTFHFP
-884 EHMVNMVTGHG
+884 EHMVNMVTGDG
-895 KDEETMCAEYKVS
+895 KDEETKCAEYKVS
-908 AVEVQKIS
+908 AVNVQKIS
-916 NQFKTE
+916 NKFKTE
-922 VSTEKD
+922 ITLKETE
-928 QAEVTKTLRT
+928 AEVR

>member
-1 MKNGKNGKNG
+1 MSAEKR
-11 SNGKDHKIAYID
+11 KIAYID
-23 GVAHQI
+23 GKPYEI
-29 KSSHTS
+29 GPNHTS
-35 VLKFVR
+35 ILKFVKSYFG
-41 EHVGKDKIPSL
+41 EKQVPTL
-52 CDDPNLVP
+52 CDDPNLAP
-60 YGACRVCSVDVALKK
+60 YGACRVCSVEVALEK
-75 DGPTKTVASCHTPVT
+75 DGPTKVVASCHTPVAENQHIFT
-90 EGSYILTNNEDLTKL
+90 SNETLHNL

-110 ELVLTDHPM
+110 ELVISDHPM
-119 TCSTCEVNNNCEL
+119 ECETCEVDNNCEL
-132 QTVANDLGINEHR
+132 QTVANDLGIKEHR
-145 YNKPKQNKGI
+145 YNNPKQHKGI
-155 PKDTSHAYMRMNLD
+155 PRDTSHAYMRMNLD

-190 TMSGRGFDSKITTD
+190 TMSGRGFESRITTD
-204 NDLMFGDSSCV
+204 NDMVFGDSSCV

-230 DVFASKSADYDEK
+230 DVFKSKSARVDKK

-255 NLEASVKDGK
+255 NLEASIKDGK
-265 VVSID
+265 VVAID
-270 TPKETEVNAGHT
+270 TPKQTEVNAGHT
-282 CLKGRYAFGFYDH
+282 CIKGRYAFGFYDH

-302 LIKRNGKFEKASW
+302 LVKRNGKFEETSW
-315 DEAYDYIKNKL
+315 DEAYEYIKNKL
-326 EKIIK
+326 EKIK
-331 ENGPD
+331 NENGPD
-336 AIAGI
+336 SIAGI

-355 KMIRATIGTNNIDC
+355 KMIRAVVGTNNIDC

-436 PITTD
+436 PVTTEL
-441 VAKLADYHIRLRP
+441 ARLADYHIKLKP
-454 GTNVAV
+454 GTNVAI
-460 LNMMLYFIVES
+460 LNMMLYFIV
-471 KLHKEDFILSRTEGF
+471 KGNLLNKDFVEKRTEGF
-486 ENFLKEI
+486 DAFIEHINE
-493 KKLDIDH
+493 LDIDH
-500 LAKVA
+500 LAEVA
-505 GVDKQQVKEAAIAYA
+505 GVDKQLVKEAAIAYA
-520 TAKNSM
+520 TANNSM
-526 EFHGLGVTEQEQGS
+526 EFHGLGVTEHEQGS

-554 NIGRPGVGVNP
+554 NIGRRGVGVNP

-585 AGYFPVAD
+585 AGYFNVAD
-593 EKIQN
+593 KKIQE

-623 INKEVKAVW
+623 INKEVKGLW
-632 IIGEDVVQTDPNS
+632 IIGEDIVQTDPNS
-645 AHVAKA
+645 AHVIKA
-651 MNSLDLLVV
+651 MESLDLLVV

-670 HADVVLPGTTFLE
+670 LADVVLPGTTFLE

-710 DGLIVTEM
+710 DGVIVTEM
-718 MQKLGYDQKLYDADE
+718 MQKLGYDQPKYDADQ
-733 VLAEIADV
+733 VLAEVADI

-755 LGLQWPVKE
+755 FGLQWPVKE

-770 ILHRK
+770 ILHEK

-780 KGRIKYFD
+780 KGRLKSFN
-788 WKESS
+788 WEESS
-793 ELEKNKKDFPLILT
+793 ELKNNKKDYPLILT

-815 NAATMTKRTKNIK
+815 NAATMTRRTKNLK
-828 IVDEDILLIHPKD
+828 IVDEDILLVHPND
-841 AKYRELS
+841 AKHRELN
-848 TGDVARLYSGRGEV
+848 TGDIARLYSGRGEV
-862 SLKVEVTEK
+862 SLKVEVTDK
-871 VKAGIVFTTFHFP
+871 VKEGIVFTTFHFP
-884 EHMVNMVTGHG
+884 EHMVNMVTGDG
-895 KDEETMCAEYKVS
+895 KDEETKCAEYKVS

-916 NQFKTE
+916 NKFKTE
-922 VSTEKD
+922 ITPEEN
-928 QAEVTKTLRT
+928 QAEVVRT

>member
-1 MKNGKNGKNG
+1 MSAEKRKV
-11 SNGKDHKIAYID
+11 AYID
-23 GVAHQI
+23 GKPYEIGQN
-29 KSSHTS
+29 HTS
-35 VLKFVR
+35 ILKFVKSYLG
-41 EHVGKDKIPSL
+41 EKKVPTL
-52 CDDPNLVP
+52 CDDPNLAP
-60 YGACRVCSVDVALKK
+60 YGACRVCSVEVALEK
-75 DGPTKTVASCHTPVT
+75 DGPTKVVASCHTPVGENQHIFT
-90 EGSYILTNNEDLTKL
+90 SNDGLQNL

-119 TCSTCEVNNNCEL
+119 NCDTCEVDKNCEL
-132 QTVANDLGINEHR
+132 QTVANDLGISDHR
-145 YNKPKQNKGI
+145 YNNPKQHKGT
-155 PKDTSHAYMRMNLD
+155 PKDTSHSYMRMNLD

-190 TMSGRGFDSKITTD
+190 TMSGRGFESRITTD
-204 NDLMFGDSSCV
+204 NDMLFGDSSCV

-230 DVFASKSADYDEK
+230 DVFQSKSVKVDKK

-255 NLEASVKDGK
+255 NLETSVKDGK
-265 VVSID
+265 VVAID

-282 CLKGRYAFGFYDH
+282 CIKGRYAFGFYDH
-295 PDRLRNP
+295 PDRLRSP
-302 LIKRNGKFEKASW
+302 LIKRNGKFEEASW
-315 DEAYDYIKNKL
+315 DDAYEYIKQKL
-326 EKIIK
+326 EKIK
-331 ENGPD
+331 NESGPD

-355 KMIRATIGTNNIDC
+355 KMIRAAIGTNNIDC

-441 VAKLADYHIRLRP
+441 IAKLADYHIRLRP

-460 LNMMLYFIVES
+460 LNMMLYYIV
-471 KLHKEDFILSRTEGF
+471 KGNLLNKDFVENRTEGF
-486 ENFLKEI
+486 DEFLNHI
-493 KKLDIDH
+493 NGLDIDH
-500 LAKVA
+500 LASVA
-505 GVDKQQVKEAAIAYA
+505 GVDKQLVKEAAIAYA

-526 EFHGLGVTEQEQGS
+526 EFHGLGVTEHEQGS

-554 NIGRPGVGVNP
+554 NIGRRGVGVNP

-593 EKIQN
+593 KKIQD

-603 YGVVHPT
+603 YGAVHPT

-623 INKEVKAVW
+623 INKEVKGLW
-632 IIGEDVVQTDPNS
+632 IIGEDIVQTDPNS
-645 AHVAKA
+645 AHVIKA
-651 MNSLDLLVV
+651 MESLDLLVV

-670 HADVVLPGTTFLE
+670 LADVVLPGTTFLE

-710 DGLIVTEM
+710 DGVIVTEM
-718 MQKLGYDQKLYDADE
+718 MQKLGYDQPTYDADQ
-733 VLAEIADV
+733 VLAEVADV

-770 ILHRK
+770 ILHEK

-780 KGRIKYFD
+780 KGRLKSFD
-788 WKESS
+788 WKEST
-793 ELEKNKKDFPLILT
+793 EIKNNIKEYPLILT

-815 NAATMTKRTKNIK
+815 NAATMTRRTKNLN
-828 IVDEDILLIHPKD
+828 IVDEDILLVNPLD
-841 AKYRELS
+841 AKERELNN
-848 TGDVARLYSGRGEV
+848 GDIARLYSGRGEV
-862 SLKVEVTEK
+862 SLKVEVTDK
-871 VKAGIVFTTFHFP
+871 VKEGIVFTTFHFP
-884 EHMVNMVTGHG
+884 EHMVNMVTGDG
-895 KDEETMCAEYKVS
+895 KDEETKCAEYKVS
-908 AVEVQKIS
+908 AVQVQKLSLIHI
-916 NQFKTE
+916 
-922 VSTEKD
+922 
-928 QAEVTKTLRT
+928 

>member
-1 MKNGKNGKNG
+1 MSAEKRKV
-11 SNGKDHKIAYID
+11 AYID
-23 GVAHQI
+23 GKPYEI
-29 KSSHTS
+29 GPNHTS
-35 VLKFVR
+35 ILKFVKSYLG
-41 EHVGKDKIPSL
+41 EQKVPTL
-52 CDDPNLVP
+52 CDDPNLAP
-60 YGACRVCSVDVALKK
+60 YGACRVCSVEVALEK
-75 DGPTKTVASCHTPVT
+75 DGPTKVVASCHTPVGENQHIFT
-90 EGSYILTNNEDLTKL
+90 SNDGLQNL

-119 TCSTCEVNNNCEL
+119 NCDTCEVDKNCEL
-132 QTVANDLGINEHR
+132 QTVANDLGISDHR
-145 YNKPKQNKGI
+145 YNNPKQHKGT
-155 PKDTSHAYMRMNLD
+155 PKDTSHSYMRMNLD

-190 TMSGRGFDSKITTD
+190 TMSGRGFESRITTD
-204 NDLMFGDSSCV
+204 NDMLFGDSSCV

-230 DVFASKSADYDEK
+230 DVFQSKSVKVDKK

-255 NLEASVKDGK
+255 NLETSVKDGK
-265 VVSID
+265 VVAID

-282 CLKGRYAFGFYDH
+282 CIKGRYAFGFYDH
-295 PDRLRNP
+295 PDRLRSP
-302 LIKRNGKFEKASW
+302 LIKRNGKFEEASW
-315 DEAYDYIKNKL
+315 DDAYEYIKQKL
-326 EKIIK
+326 EKIK
-331 ENGPD
+331 NESGPD

-355 KMIRATIGTNNIDC
+355 KMIRAAIGTNNIDC

-441 VAKLADYHIRLRP
+441 IAKLADYHIRLRP

-460 LNMMLYFIVES
+460 LNMMLYYIV
-471 KLHKEDFILSRTEGF
+471 KGNLLNKEFVENRTEGF
-486 ENFLKEI
+486 EEFLNHI
-493 KKLDIDH
+493 NGLDIDH
-500 LAKVA
+500 LASVA
-505 GVDKQQVKEAAIAYA
+505 GVDKQLVKEAAIAYA

-526 EFHGLGVTEQEQGS
+526 EFHGLGVTEHEQGS

-554 NIGRPGVGVNP
+554 NIGRRGVGVNP

-593 EKIQN
+593 KKIQD

-603 YGVVHPT
+603 YGAVHPT

-623 INKEVKAVW
+623 INKEVKGLW
-632 IIGEDVVQTDPNS
+632 IIGEDIVQTDPNS
-645 AHVAKA
+645 AHVIKA
-651 MNSLDLLVV
+651 MESLDLLVV

-670 HADVVLPGTTFLE
+670 LADVVLPGTTFLE

-710 DGLIVTEM
+710 DGVMVTEM
-718 MQKLGYDQKLYDADE
+718 MQKLGYDQPTYDADQ
-733 VLAEIADV
+733 VLAEVADV

-770 ILHRK
+770 ILHEK

-780 KGRIKYFD
+780 KGRLKSFD
-788 WKESS
+788 WKEST
-793 ELEKNKKDFPLILT
+793 EIKNNIKEYPLILT

-815 NAATMTKRTKNIK
+815 NAATMTRRTKNLN
-828 IVDEDILLIHPKD
+828 IVDEDILLVNPID
-841 AKYRELS
+841 AKERELS
-848 TGDVARLYSGRGEV
+848 NGDIARLYSGRGEV
-862 SLKVEVTEK
+862 SLKVEVTDK
-871 VKAGIVFTTFHFP
+871 VKEGIVFTTFHFP
-884 EHMVNMVTGHG
+884 EHMVNMVTGDG
-895 KDEETMCAEYKVS
+895 KDEETKCAEYKVS
-908 AVEVQKIS
+908 AVQVQKIS
-916 NQFKTE
+916 NKFKTE
-922 VSTEKD
+922 ISPSEK
-928 QAEVTKTLRT
+928 QAEIVRN